1 VHFVIDTS
9 RNGAGPPP
17 EDGSPDHWCNPPGMR
32 LGEAPTTS
40 PDLPRV
46 DALLWIKQPG
56 DSDGTC
62 RGAPPAGQWW
72 PQAALELSA
81 G

>member
-1 VHFVIDTS
+1 
-9 RNGAGPPP
+9 
-17 EDGSPDHWCNPPGMR
+17 M
-32 LGEAPTTS
+32 GEVPTTD

-46 DALLWIKQPG
+46 DALLWVKQPG

-62 RGAPPAGQWW
+62 RGGPPAGAWS
-72 PQAALELSA
+72 PQAAAELVA